1 MFIFTSIQFFIYQYV
16 INLERRLSQLIHLK
30 QYTFHITLYDAAFF
44 GMLFIGFTFIL
55 LLWFT
60 KKANRAANRF
70 LAIALAV
77 AALWIAR
84 IVAIDIRLVDYA
96 PFWSRLPM
104 QFSLALGPLIYFYVL
119 KITQPDHKFQ
129 RRDML
134 HFSPLLLELGAYVLE
149 TAESINTGI
158 ATYDTP
164 IFQRLN
170 PGLQL
175 LAFVSVTIYLYKCH
189 TLVEGFYQQQKFN
202 GGDRYRHELRWL
214 HRLIIAFGMLW
225 LLWTPFVAI
234 DYFFFN
240 YQLGT
245 QAYYPLYFLL
255 VLMIVWIATSAF
267 LRPEIGLQ
275 QDATVPIL
283 KPMLPA
289 ELRQKGSWL
298 KKVVKENRYYQD
310 PELTLN
316 SLAEKLSL
324 TTHEL
329 SRIINTVLKKS
340 FNDFIN
346 EYRVQD
352 ATRKMQDPAFDH
364 LTLLGIAFE
373 SGFNS
378 QSSFNRIFKQTT
390 GKSPVEYKNE
400 LKKEYPSYNLRSQQQ
415 IAKVISSPET
425 TPKWF
430 REKLNR
436 NYMFKNYFKIARRN
450 LMRNKSYA
458 AINITGLAVG
468 IAVCMVI
475 FIIIQYQTSFDNFH
489 SKKDRIYRVLTE
501 YHHAESAEISYG
513 KDLPFPWPAG
523 LKTSFPQIEQVAPI
537 FASQNDQLLIVD
549 HNGNTEKKFK
559 EARGLFFTEPSFF
572 KIFDFPLIAGTYESL
587 KDPNNVLLTKETA
600 EKYFGDWKLAMGKT
614 IKLQV
619 GGFMF
624 EHGTDVVTVSGILA
638 TIPANSD
645 FQLKVVVSYGT
656 GFTGSYLASS
666 TDWNTT
672 VSNYG
677 CYILLPPNTSIDSF
691 NQQLRAYSRKVESA
705 GNNDSHI
712 AQPLSAVH
720 YDAQVGNYS
729 NKTISHQLLNVLWVI
744 AAFILLIACVNFINL
759 STAQAVNRAKEV
771 GVRKVL
777 GSNKSQL
784 QTQFLVET
792 FLIVIIAVLLAAA
805 ITMVALPSVGNLLE
819 LSLSFN
825 IFSNP
830 AIILFLLT
838 VTIVVTALAGFYPSI
853 VLSRF
858 NPVNALKSKLA
869 SNANGISLRR
879 GLVVFQFIVAQVLII
894 GTLIIVKQMN
904 YFMDQPL
911 GFDKDAVI
919 NVPFRIDT
927 TLSSKLDYVKR
938 QLLSLNGVQTVSL
951 SDNTPVENGN
961 DTWST
966 VKFDHAVKESDFKVI
981 TKFADEG
988 YVPTYKLP
996 LIAGRNLQP
1005 SQMTREFLVNE
1016 SLVKSLGLKRSEDI
1030 IGKEISIWNGLIKC
1044 PVVGV
1049 LKDFNDRSFRN
1060 KVAPLVITTDAAMYN
1075 QLAIKLGTTSMSATL
1090 QSIKKIFDQ
1099 AYPDFVYQ
1107 YKFLDE
1113 KIAGFYKQENQL
1125 SQLYKIFAAIAIFLS
1140 CLGLYGLASF
1150 MAVQRV
1156 KEVGIR
1162 KVLGASAGNIV
1173 YLFSKEFII
1182 LIAVAFAIA
1191 TPIAWYYMH
1200 QWLQDYVYR
1209 INISWWLFAIG
1220 GLASIFIALA
1230 TISFQAV
1237 KAAVANPVKSL
1248 RNE

>member
-1 MFIFTSIQFFIYQYV
+1 LRQ
-16 INLERRLSQLIHLK
+16 INNLRS
-30 QYTFHITLYDAAFF
+30 YTFHITLYDAAFF
-44 GMLFIGFTFIL
+44 GMLFIGLTFIL

-60 KKANRAANRF
+60 KKANRSANRS

-84 IVAIDIRLVDYA
+84 IVAIDIHLADYA

-119 KITQPDHKFQ
+119 KITRPEYKFQ

-149 TAESINTGI
+149 TIQSINTG
-158 ATYDTP
+158 ATAYDTP
-164 IFQRLN
+164 IFQQLN
-170 PGLQL
+170 PVFQL
-175 LAFVSVTIYLYKCH
+175 LAFVSVIFYLYKCH
-189 TLVEGFYQQQKFN
+189 VLIEGFYQQQKFN

-214 HRLIIAFGMLW
+214 HRLLIGFGMLW

-234 DYFFFN
+234 DYFFYN
-240 YQLGT
+240 YQLGPEG
-245 QAYYPLYFLL
+245 YYPLYFLL
-255 VLMIVWIATSAF
+255 VVMIVWIAARAF
-267 LRPEIGLQ
+267 LREEMGAQP
-275 QDATVPIL
+275 DAAASIL
-283 KPMLPA
+283 KPLLPA
-289 ELRQKGSWL
+289 ELKQKGTWL

-310 PELTLN
+310 PELSLA
-316 SLAEKLSL
+316 SLAEKLGL

-352 ATRKMQDPAFDH
+352 AARKMKDPAFDH

-373 SGFNS
+373 SGFNA

-390 GKSPVEYKNE
+390 GKSPLEYKNE
-400 LKKEYPSYNLRSQQQ
+400 LKKEFPSYNLRSQQLVT
-415 IAKVISSPET
+415 AVNSSSET
-425 TPKWF
+425 TPKWPHDKF
-430 REKLNR
+430 NR
-436 NYMFKNYFKIARRN
+436 NYMFKNYLKIARRN

-475 FIIIQYQTSFDNFH
+475 FIIIQFQTSFDNFH
-489 SKKDRIYRVLTE
+489 TKKDRIYRVLTE
-501 YHHAESAEISYG
+501 YHHEGSADVSYG
-513 KDLPFPWPAG
+513 KDLPFPIPLG
-523 LKTSFPQIEQVAPI
+523 LKTAFPQLEVAPI
-537 FASQNDQLLIVD
+537 FASQNDQMLIVD
-549 HNGNTEKKFK
+549 NKGNTEKAFK
-559 EARGLFFTEPSFF
+559 ESRGLFFTSPAFF

-587 KDPNNVLLTKETA
+587 KNPNNVFLTKEIA
-600 EKYFGDWKLAMGKT
+600 DKYFGDWKLAMGRT

-624 EHGTDVVTVSGILA
+624 EHGTDVVTVSGILQ

-645 FQLKVVVSYGT
+645 FQLKAVVSYGT
-656 GFTGSYLASS
+656 GFTGDYLAKS

-672 VSNYG
+672 VSDYG
-677 CYILLPPNTSIDSF
+677 CYILLPQGMSAANF
-691 NQQLRAYSRKVESA
+691 NQQLRDYSRKVESPA
-705 GNNDSHI
+705 NKDSHI
-712 AQPLSAVH
+712 GQPLSAVH
-720 YDAQVGNYS
+720 YDAAVGNYS
-729 NKTISHQLLNVLWVI
+729 NQTISHQLLNVLWLI

-792 FLIVIIAVLLAAA
+792 FLIVFIAVLLAAG
-805 ITMVALPSVGNLLE
+805 ITVVALPSVGNLLE

-825 IFSNP
+825 IFANP
-830 AIILFLLT
+830 AIVLFLLMVT
-838 VTIVVTALAGFYPSI
+838 VVVTALAGFYPSI

-858 NPVNALKSKLA
+858 NPVNALKSKLT

-879 GLVVFQFIVAQVLII
+879 GLVVFQFIIAQVLII

-919 NVPFRIDT
+919 NIPFRIDT
-927 TLSSKLDYVKR
+927 TLTSKLDYVKR
-938 QLLSLNGVQTVSL
+938 QLLSVNGVQTVSL
-951 SDNTPVENGN
+951 SDHTPVENGN

-966 VKFDHAVKESDFKVI
+966 VKFDHAVKESDFKAI
-981 TKFADEG
+981 TKFADEE
-988 YVPTYKLP
+988 YVPTYKLQ
-996 LIAGRNLQP
+996 LIAGRNVYP
-1005 SQMTREFLVNE
+1005 SEMTREFLVNE
-1016 SLVKSLGLKRSEDI
+1016 SLVKSLGLKMPEDI
-1030 IGKEISIWNGLIKC
+1030 LGKEISIWNGLITC

-1060 KVAPLVITTDAAMYN
+1060 KVAPLLITTDAAMYN
-1075 QLAIKLGTTSMSATL
+1075 LLSIKLATTSMSSTL

-1099 AYPDFVYQ
+1099 TYPNFVYQ

-1173 YLFSKEFII
+1173 YLFSKEFVV
-1182 LIAVAFAIA
+1182 LIAIAFAIA

-1200 QWLQDYVYR
+1200 RWLQDYVYR
-1209 INISWWLFAIG
+1209 IHISWWLFAVG
-1220 GLASIFIALA
+1220 GLASIIIALA

-1237 KAAVANPVKSL
+1237 KAALANPVKSL